1 MGGLEVELLG
11 RRARSPFLLAPGPH
25 TTFVGEL
32 AKNAAATE
40 AAGWGGLVTK
50 TLTPDPPPDVGSQVW
65 NTPQN
70 ASGFVQHIGAQ
81 YRAYAACI
89 VRVNG
94 RSCLAC
100 TTLVDQ
106 AMAAEPLVIEPPTG
120 RQIIRDLV
128 THWPDSR

>member
-1 MGGLEVELLG
+1 MNREQQLLTVRIQRYDPTQDEEPHFEPYEVSFEEGHSVLHLLKYIYENLD
-11 RRARSPFLLAPGPH
+11 PTLAYYGSCRL
-25 TTFVGEL
+25 GEC
-32 AKNAAATE
+32 
-40 AAGWGGLVTK
+40 
-50 TLTPDPPPDVGSQVW
+50 
-65 NTPQN
+65 
-70 ASGFVQHIGAQ
+70 
-81 YRAYAACI
+81 AACI